1 MAMRW
6 IANPNKSG
14 SIPLSLFFF
23 FLNAFGERDGMVDM
37 SDLGSG
43 DDLVVWVQ
51 VPPLVVILG
60 VYSG

>member
-1 MAMRW
+1 MRW

-14 SIPLSLFFF
+14 SIPLSLF